1 MAMAMALRLRSVLP
15 VVSSRVKSTAAAAA
29 TSAAAA
35 TAATAA
41 AATAAAAA
49 GRQFS
54 SSSGSSSGSSSS
66 GSSSGGGA
74 STTYYDSQSGM
85 HVPVNNENEIS
96 LFFHA
101 QDETGSPVPLQEIQK
116 AGYEGVLL
124 PLDYDYDKKDS
135 IILFL
140 DARRMNKQKM
150 PYPDHVNILFEY
162 HDSHDGIID
171 AESDMISALADLV
184 SNDGTI
190 RTSVG
195 LFDSCYFRQD
205 PVMVASGVAS
215 LIDKTGTGGI
225 DFIWVQSDKQEEDDS
240 IVELCQQLAYLDVA
254 GPTIKSRLIVQAQTA
269 DQVEE
274 CLDIGVNKFVNCT
287 PEWIHPIVKD
297 QGKVLKRAVK

>member
-1 MAMAMALRLRSVLP
+1 MAMAMALTMRLRSVLP
-15 VVSSRVKSTAAAAA
+15 VVSSRVKSTAA
-29 TSAAAA
+29 
-35 TAATAA
+35 TAA
-41 AATAAAAA
+41 A
-49 GRQFS
+49 GGQFSS
-54 SSSGSSSGSSSS
+54 SSSGSSSGSRSSSSSS

-124 PLDYDYDKKDS
+124 PLDYDYDYDKKDS

-184 SNDGTI
+184 SNDGTM

>member
-1 MAMAMALRLRSVLP
+1 MALTMRLRSVLP

-29 TSAAAA
+29 
-35 TAATAA
+35 
-41 AATAAAAA
+41 ATAAAAA
-49 GRQFS
+49 RQFSSSSSSS
-54 SSSGSSSGSSSS
+54 SSSGSSSGSSGS
-66 GSSSGGGA
+66 GSGGGA

-124 PLDYDYDKKDS
+124 PLDYDYDYDKKDS

-184 SNDGTI
+184 SNDGTM